1 MSGDTTRDA
10 WLTAE
15 RYLQVAASQPTYI
28 FRPDERGLVL
38 PVGDCE
44 PSTDIRLPHVANIP
58 LERRTLVDYLL
69 SRRRVFFWLWLPS
82 DIAHCPYCLSGD
94 VEERETA
101 HRDVIDIDEVI
112 IMVYRTYRCN
122 GLTHPGK
129 LAEAVVVMRC

>member
-15 RYLQVAASQPTYI
+15 RYLQLAVSQPTYI

-44 PSTDIRLPHVANIP
+44 PSTDIRLPHVSIIP

-69 SRRRVFFWLWLPS
+69 SGRRVFFWLWLHS
-82 DIAHCPYCLSGD
+82 HIAHCPYCLSGD
-94 VEERETA
+94 VEERETTQ
-101 HRDVIDIDEVI
+101 RDVIDIDEVI
-112 IMVYRTYRCN
+112 ILVYRNYRCN
-122 GLTHPGK
+122 GLNHPGMRTD
-129 LAEAVVVMRC
+129 VVVMI